1 MFYVA
6 PLTTLAQVVRTRDSS
21 SLHPPL
27 CVMNL
32 INGTTWG
39 SYGYFA
45 ISDPYLAAPNG
56 IGALLGIVQCML
68 CVCLPRVAERE
79 RRARSQTTKVDAA
92 IPGLDGTSS
101 IGSSSDSKAV
111 SGLEVAG

>member
-1 MFYVA
+1 MTVSYIILVRTHASRVTYYPVMFYVA

-79 RRARSQTTKVDAA
+79 RRARSQTTK
-92 IPGLDGTSS
+92 G
-101 IGSSSDSKAV
+101 
-111 SGLEVAG
+111 